1 MGSVNRQI
9 KMNQQVRLVK
19 NVVRLQHLVLPDI
32 ALAELQDTFNL
43 NNFVNTIKLPKSQ
56 EYKPGLVFVGVGW
69 GSK

>member
-32 ALAELQDTFNL
+32 ALAELHDNFHL
-43 NNFVNTIKLPKSQ
+43 NHFVNTIKLPKSQ
-56 EYKPGLVFVGVGW
+56 EYTGMYSCCSIWLV
-69 GSK
+69 